1 MITKYDPRFTNK
13 NPSTIYA
20 QYPIGDF
27 TYGAPKIFSWGEG
40 AELKIG
46 KFCSIA
52 RGVEIF
58 LGGEHRIDWVTT
70 YPFNAL
76 FPEHAMIKGHPKT
89 KGDVIIGNEV
99 WIADGTVIMSG
110 VTIADG
116 AVIGARSVVTKD
128 VKPYEV
134 VAGNPVR
141 HIKFRF
147 DKEIIKEL
155 LEIQWWNWETSKID
169 RFVPLLQS
177 DDIRGFIRACRE
189 DARSCSTKD

>member
-1 MITKYDPRFTNK
+1 M
-13 NPSTIYA
+13 
-20 QYPIGDF
+20 
-27 TYGAPKIFSWGEG
+27 
-40 AELKIG
+40 
-46 KFCSIA
+46 
-52 RGVEIF
+52 
-58 LGGEHRIDWVTT
+58 TT

-128 VKPYEV
+128 VKSYEV